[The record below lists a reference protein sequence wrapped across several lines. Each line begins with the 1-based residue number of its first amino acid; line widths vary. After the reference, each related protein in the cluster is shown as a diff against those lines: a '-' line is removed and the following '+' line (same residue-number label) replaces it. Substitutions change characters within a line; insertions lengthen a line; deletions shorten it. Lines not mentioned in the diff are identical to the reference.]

1 MSITSNVC
9 KQSWWISCDGSF
21 LPDIVHFITKLT
33 MSDQW
38 WSIAT
43 FYSFRIF
50 LSFSRA
56 ASAGSYVRTNVCNAV
71 ESLGSEKIL
80 VVLLALLRIFL
91 SERSFFQTTVRLRF
105 KFEPHKFYGIHMKS
119 SFHTFF
125 NLYYTFGL
133 SFLVGVDFVK
143 RFLAIFYWS

>member
-1 MSITSNVC
+1 M
-9 KQSWWISCDGSF
+9 
-21 LPDIVHFITKLT
+21 
-33 MSDQW
+33 
-38 WSIAT
+38 
-43 FYSFRIF
+43 
-50 LSFSRA
+50 
-56 ASAGSYVRTNVCNAV
+56 
-71 ESLGSEKIL
+71 
-80 VVLLALLRIFL
+80 VLLALLRIFL